1 MNVKSQNIRVPLI
14 LEIDTACLSFCSR
27 FQNLDIQQ
35 TVSWE
40 TAYLRRKSFISSSK
54 VFLKLSEIKL
64 SESQMD
70 DEQMIRLEWL
80 IWHLWS
86 DEVPSAWNSHKCTH
100 RCIKH
105 AVSPHCYMVELT
117 ITPSCACDL
126 MEIEQDVTWLW
137 QYGNQLNNHIYGL
150 VFQLSCEILDTVCLT
165 ICQVV
170 SLANMSF
177 FGMKRKWTWLLSNP
191 DCRFSS
197 DWEGSSEM
205 KLQVYWMWARWKF
218 LSPKC
223 HFWRDVDRLNRHPIN
238 RQNSQCFMVSYSWFI
253 HIIIFFPH
261 TVLLFI
267 TDYSCDVLI

>member
-105 AVSPHCYMVELT
+105 AVSSHCYMVELT

-126 MEIEQDVTWLW
+126 MEIEKDVTWLW

-177 FGMKRKWTWLLSNP
+177 LVWRGSGPDFFLTQTVDSAVTEKDQVKWSCRCTESEPGGFFFHQNAIFG
-191 DCRFSS
+191 
-197 DWEGSSEM
+197 E
-205 KLQVYWMWARWKF
+205 
-218 LSPKC
+218 
-223 HFWRDVDRLNRHPIN
+223 I
-238 RQNSQCFMVSYSWFI
+238 
-253 HIIIFFPH
+253 
-261 TVLLFI
+261 
-267 TDYSCDVLI
+267 LID